1 MRMIVRNAAISMV
14 VRDAGDVLRKVSALI
29 DSKGGYLAESK
40 QWKENQQ
47 LLATAT
53 FRVPSNQLF
62 AVIAAV
68 RPMAIRVESEN
79 VSAEDVSQEYA
90 DAGAQLKNLQA
101 TEVELR
107 ELLRTVRERTQKA
120 SEIMEIYNELT
131 KVRGDIERIQGRMQY
146 LSQQTALSTLKVEL
160 TPDALA
166 VPVVEP
172 GWQPLATVRAA
183 SRSLVNTMKSLID
196 ALIWVILY
204 LLPIGAVFVALAL
217 VVRSIWRRLRGA
229 RATPQG

>member
-1 MRMIVRNAAISMV
+1 
-14 VRDAGDVLRKVSALI
+14 
-29 DSKGGYLAESK
+29 
-40 QWKENQQ
+40 
-47 LLATAT
+47 
-53 FRVPSNQLF
+53 
-62 AVIAAV
+62 
-68 RPMAIRVESEN
+68 MAIRVESEN
-79 VSAEDVSQEYA
+79 VSAEDVSQEYS

-107 ELLRTVRERTQKA
+107 DLLHTVRERTQKA

-146 LSQQTALSTLKVEL
+146 LAQQTALSTLKVEL

-183 SRSLVNTMKSLID
+183 SRSLVNTMKSLTD
-196 ALIWVILY
+196 ALIWVLLY

-217 VVRSIWRRLRGA
+217 VVRVIWRRLRGV